1 MAACLSRQPRRFL
14 LYRTPVCYR
23 RSTCQDSRCGVFTYR
38 GVSASDLPLYT
49 NCKLSAYRNDPT
61 YLPFCRC
68 DGARTRK
75 QDVEE
80 WRAMGFTG
88 SAKYWTIAATA
99 VCVAAACIYAPF
111 FAKKPEKTLDKMD
124 STFVEEL
131 KALDAKR
138 LYTSYNDGG
147 FVIYHGMQS
156 FVDSRAD
163 LFPAD
168 AIDAS
173 VQMGLAANTS
183 ERALQDNIEKYN
195 FDAILLN
202 RSESKTCIEM
212 MDLLPDWQRAIEND
226 SYIVYTPVSK

>member
-1 MAACLSRQPRRFL
+1 
-14 LYRTPVCYR
+14 
-23 RSTCQDSRCGVFTYR
+23 
-38 GVSASDLPLYT
+38 
-49 NCKLSAYRNDPT
+49 
-61 YLPFCRC
+61 
-68 DGARTRK
+68 
-75 QDVEE
+75 
-80 WRAMGFTG
+80 MGFTG

>member
-1 MAACLSRQPRRFL
+1 
-14 LYRTPVCYR
+14 
-23 RSTCQDSRCGVFTYR
+23 
-38 GVSASDLPLYT
+38 
-49 NCKLSAYRNDPT
+49 
-61 YLPFCRC
+61 
-68 DGARTRK
+68 
-75 QDVEE
+75 
-80 WRAMGFTG
+80 
-88 SAKYWTIAATA
+88 
-99 VCVAAACIYAPF
+99 
-111 FAKKPEKTLDKMD
+111 MD

-226 SYIVYTPVSK
+226 YYIVYRPVSK

>member
-1 MAACLSRQPRRFL
+1 MACLLLTCRYIRIASYLLIVMTPLIFRF
-14 LYRTPVCYR
+14 V
-23 RSTCQDSRCGVFTYR
+23 GVMVREQENKMWKNGGRLT
-38 GVSASDLPLYT
+38 
-49 NCKLSAYRNDPT
+49 
-61 YLPFCRC
+61 
-68 DGARTRK
+68 
-75 QDVEE
+75 
-80 WRAMGFTG
+80 MGFTG

-111 FAKKPEKTLDKMD
+111 FAKKPEKTLDKTD